1 MSTTQKCMNCARDV
15 DLVFRRCPHCNH
27 KMGDKTINDF
37 TDEELLQ
44 QTEMWLSQ
52 MGKVHKSYVDHKST
66 SKKNVDFNELATETL
81 KRHIKAHLSLLSFRG
96 ASNPEMKTA
105 YFKYRKQYRRFYNRR
120 SAFKFL
126 VFVFFGLI
134 VFSFFYCS
142 MRKEYDPQAEESRL
156 LDIKQETTQL
166 LEAGNTDAALAKAEK
181 FSWNQHPV
189 FFPDK
194 VIKYHFQRASLK
206 KSIKQKENKP

>member
-52 MGKVHKSYVDHKST
+52 MGKVNKSYVDHKST

-96 ASNPEMKTA
+96 ASNPELKAA
-105 YFKYRKQYRRFYNRR
+105 YFKYRNQYRRFYNRR
-120 SAFKFL
+120 TTFKL
-126 VFVFFGLI
+126 LTFVFFGLI
-134 VFSFFYCS
+134 VFILFYCS
-142 MRKEYDPQAEESRL
+142 IRKEHNLKVEESRSQ
-156 LDIKQETTQL
+156 DIKQEST
-166 LEAGNTDAALAKAEK
+166 N
-181 FSWNQHPV
+181 
-189 FFPDK
+189 
-194 VIKYHFQRASLK
+194 
-206 KSIKQKENKP
+206 